1 MSDAVPVRSDQSS
14 AYPAEPGRDG
24 TRPVLETVWIPE
36 PAPLGDE
43 TVRIPEAAPRGDET
57 VRIPE
62 APPRGDEA
70 VPRPRWHY
78 VLKRL
83 VDIVG
88 SLVLIVVLLPFAA
101 IIALAIVL
109 ESPGPVVFVHRR
121 VGRNR
126 KPFPLVKFRT
136 MYRDSG
142 AALAEALASDEA
154 LRLEWEQ
161 WRKLR
166 RDPRVTRVGRVLRR
180 LSLDELPQVLNV
192 LIGNMS
198 LVGPRPVMEDEL
210 RYFGTLAEPVLS
222 VRPGLTGRWAV
233 SGRSE
238 ISYEERVQLEYEYAT
253 AWTPLGDVGILLRT
267 VPAVFRGHGA
277 Y

>member
-24 TRPVLETVWIPE
+24 TRPVLETVRIPE
-36 PAPLGDE
+36 AAPLGDE

-253 AWTPLGDVGILLRT
+253 TWTPLGDVGILLRT

>member
-1 MSDAVPVRSDQSS
+1 MSDAVRIGSDQSS

-24 TRPVLETVWIPE
+24 TRPVLATVPIS
-36 PAPLGDE
+36 D
-43 TVRIPEAAPRGDET
+43 AAS
-57 VRIPE
+57 
-62 APPRGDEA
+62 RGDEA

-88 SLVLIVVLLPFAA
+88 SLVLIVVLLPIAA

-109 ESPGPVVFVHRR
+109 ESPGSVVFVHRR

-136 MYRDSG
+136 MYRDSD

-210 RYFGTLAEPVLS
+210 RYFGRLAEPVLS

-253 AWTPLGDVGILLRT
+253 TWTPLGDVGILLRT

>member
-24 TRPVLETVWIPE
+24 TRPVLETV
-36 PAPLGDE
+36 
-43 TVRIPEAAPRGDET
+43 RIPDAAPRGDET
-57 VRIPE
+57 VRIPD
-62 APPRGDEA
+62 AAPRGDEA

-136 MYRDSG
+136 MVRDSG

-253 AWTPLGDVGILLRT
+253 TWTPLGDVGILLRT
-267 VPAVFRGHGA
+267 VPAVFRGHGS

>member
-1 MSDAVPVRSDQSS
+1 MSDAVRLGSDQSS

-24 TRPVLETVWIPE
+24 TRPVPATVTIS
-36 PAPLGDE
+36 D
-43 TVRIPEAAPRGDET
+43 AA
-57 VRIPE
+57 
-62 APPRGDEA
+62 PRGDEA

-101 IIALAIVL
+101 MIALAIVL

-136 MYRDSG
+136 MYRDSH

-166 RDPRVTRVGRVLRR
+166 RDPR
-180 LSLDELPQVLNV
+180 
-192 LIGNMS
+192 
-198 LVGPRPVMEDEL
+198 
-210 RYFGTLAEPVLS
+210 
-222 VRPGLTGRWAV
+222 
-233 SGRSE
+233 
-238 ISYEERVQLEYEYAT
+238 
-253 AWTPLGDVGILLRT
+253 
-267 VPAVFRGHGA
+267 
-277 Y
+277 

>member
-24 TRPVLETVWIPE
+24 TRPVLETV
-36 PAPLGDE
+36 
-43 TVRIPEAAPRGDET
+43 RIPDAAPRGDET
-57 VRIPE
+57 VRIPD
-62 APPRGDEA
+62 AASRGDEA

-136 MYRDSG
+136 MVRDSG

-253 AWTPLGDVGILLRT
+253 TWTPLGDVGILLRT
-267 VPAVFRGHGA
+267 VPAVFRGHGS